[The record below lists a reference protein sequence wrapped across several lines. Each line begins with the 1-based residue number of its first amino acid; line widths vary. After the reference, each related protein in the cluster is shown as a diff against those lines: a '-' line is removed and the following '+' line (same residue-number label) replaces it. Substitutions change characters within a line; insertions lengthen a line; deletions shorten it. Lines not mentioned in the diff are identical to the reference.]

1 MNRPGHV
8 HSLFF
13 HQLTHGAC
21 RHCHLSGIVSG
32 SMAATCPT
40 CLPTAVTGGTR
51 IRGHVPMAC
60 WDTSQVTTCL
70 PACLPAHVYVCVC
83 VCVSA
88 CVRACACV
96 CACVRACVRVCI
108 RDCPPAVPLT
118 SSFQGCVYC
127 VHRMKR
133 VRLVHF
139 LFFCSTIATSC
150 VRIPSPG
157 CSMST
162 REVATCMSQT
172 AVNVACQSRQI
183 SFVVFYSERKRVQ
196 KYPACVGMDSER
208 AKTLKRR
215 SSWRDDK
222 ALTQMRCH
230 ESRAS
235 TYYR

>member
-21 RHCHLSGIVSG
+21 RHFHL
-32 SMAATCPT
+32 
-40 CLPTAVTGGTR
+40 R
-51 IRGHVPMAC
+51 IRHRVGKHGCHMSYMPANCSHRWHTHPGARAHGMLGYISSHHLLA
-60 WDTSQVTTCL
+60 CL
-70 PACLPAHVYVCVC
+70 PACTCVCVC
-83 VCVSA
+83 VCE
-88 CVRACACV
+88 CVRACV
-96 CACVRACVRVCI
+96 RVHACVRACVRVCI

-172 AVNVACQSRQI
+172 AR
-183 SFVVFYSERKRVQ
+183 
-196 KYPACVGMDSER
+196 
-208 AKTLKRR
+208 
-215 SSWRDDK
+215 
-222 ALTQMRCH
+222 
-230 ESRAS
+230 
-235 TYYR
+235 